1 MKCYNH
7 NEIDAV
13 ATCSRCG
20 KSLCKECADKYRP
33 ILCDDCYQEILQE
46 NEQAKNDALIDTE
59 SEWIKSLIFGV
70 ISALVFYNLAADGS
84 DIGTAIFAALW
95 GFTWP
100 WGFAVV
106 KYILASSPVAIIADG
121 WWWFFVFLLFGLLI
135 GPFAFVYN
143 LIKYFVT
150 MNKIKKM

>member
-1 MKCYNH
+1 MKCYYH

-33 ILCDDCYQEILQE
+33 ILCDDCFQEIQEE
-46 NEQAKNDALIDTE
+46 NEQAKNDALIDTRN
-59 SEWIKSLIFGV
+59 EWIKSLIFGV
-70 ISALVFYNLAADGS
+70 ISAVIFYL
-84 DIGTAIFAALW
+84 IFEPGNGMQEGMIAALW

-100 WGFAVV
+100 WGFAVL
-106 KYILASSPVAIIADG
+106 KYLLASSPVAIIADG
-121 WWWFFVFLLFGLLI
+121 WWWFFVFLIFGLLI
-135 GPFAFVYN
+135 GPFAFIYN
-143 LIKYFVT
+143 LIKYFAT